1 MTMHALLA
9 QLHKT
14 NQTVSLINAVKIKDY
29 IAPRYWL
36 TWLALGFMRLVTSLP
51 LSWVARVGSGLGML
65 IYYVMPARRCIGEIN
80 LRFAFPQANAAEI
93 KRRNKLC
100 FKNIG
105 IAAFEMGLSWWQ
117 DKKLLALCEIE
128 GLQYLMQAQAQ
139 GKGVIILTA
148 HFTCLEIGGPVLNHH
163 VPFMVM
169 YKRAHN
175 KLFDAFM
182 RFHRGRLYKSIVDHR
197 KPMAMI
203 KGLKK
208 GYAAWYAPDQD
219 FGGKD
224 SVYVPFF
231 GVDATALTAPARF
244 ASMTGAPVVPYLVQR
259 KLHGAGYKLTILPAM
274 ENFPVGDEIQ
284 DAQRINAVLEN
295 LIMKNPDQYLW
306 VHKRYKSRPPGG
318 AGIYS

>member
-1 MTMHALLA
+1 MTLIKSVKASDYLA
-9 QLHKT
+9 P
-14 NQTVSLINAVKIKDY
+14 N
-29 IAPRYWL
+29 YWP
-36 TWLALGFMRLVTSLP
+36 TWFAIGLMRIVTSLP
-51 LSWVARVGSGLGML
+51 LAWLERIGSAFGML
-65 IYYVMPARRCIGEIN
+65 IYYALPSRRRIGEIN
-80 LRFAFPQANAAEI
+80 LRFAFPQANPEEI

-100 FKNIG
+100 FRNIG
-105 IAAFEMGLSWWQ
+105 IAAFEMGLTWWQ
-117 DKKLLALCEIE
+117 DDELLSQCEIE
-128 GLQYLMQAQAQ
+128 GLQYLQQAQSQ

-182 RFHRGRLYKSIVDHR
+182 RHHRGRLYRAIVDHH
-197 KPMAMI
+197 KPIAMI

-244 ASMTGAPVVPYLVQR
+244 ASMSGAPVIPYLIQR
-259 KLHGAGYKLTILPAM
+259 KPKGAGYKLIILPAL
-274 ENFPVGDEIQ
+274 ENFPAGDAER
-284 DAQRINAVLEN
+284 DARRINEVLED

-318 AGIYS
+318 SAVY

>member
-1 MTMHALLA
+1 
-9 QLHKT
+9 
-14 NQTVSLINAVKIKDY
+14 VPLIKAVNIKDY
-29 IAPRYWL
+29 LSPVYWP
-36 TWLALGFMRLVTSLP
+36 TWLAIGLMRVVTSLP
-51 LSWVARVGSGLGML
+51 LRWVERVGSGLGML
-65 IYYVMPARRCIGEIN
+65 IYYAMPARRRVGEIN
-80 LRFAFPQANAAEI
+80 LRFAFPQASETEI
-93 KRRNKLC
+93 THRNKLC

-105 IAAFEMGLSWWQ
+105 VAAFEMGLSWWQ
-117 DKKLLALCEIE
+117 DKKLLAQCEIE
-128 GLQYLMQAQAQ
+128 GLQYLLDAQAQ

-182 RFHRGRLYKSIVDHR
+182 RFHRGRLYKSIVDHH
-197 KPMAMI
+197 KPIAMI

-224 SVYVPFF
+224 SVFVPFF

-244 ASMTGAPVVPYLVQR
+244 ASMTGAPVVPYLIQR
-259 KLHGAGYKLTILPAM
+259 KVKGGGYKLTVLPAL
-274 ENFPVGDEIQ
+274 ENFPAGDEIA
-284 DAQRINAVLEN
+284 DAQRINEVLEK

-306 VHKRYKSRPPGG
+306 VHKRYKSRPPGSSKV
-318 AGIYS
+318 YL

>member
-1 MTMHALLA
+1 L
-9 QLHKT
+9 
-14 NQTVSLINAVKIKDY
+14 NQNLSVTFIKAVKASDY
-29 IAPRYWL
+29 LAPRYWP
-36 TWLALGFMRLVTSLP
+36 TWLVIGFMRLVTSLP
-51 LSWVARVGSGLGML
+51 LSWIERTGSGLGML
-65 IYYVMPARRCIGEIN
+65 IYYAMPARRRVGEIN
-80 LRFAFPQANAAEI
+80 LRFAFPQADAAEI
-93 KRRNKLC
+93 TRRNKLC

-105 IAAFEMGLSWWQ
+105 VAAFEMGLSWWR
-117 DKKLLALCEIE
+117 DDELLKRCDIE
-128 GLQYLMQAQAQ
+128 GLEYLRQAQAQ

-148 HFTCLEIGGPVLNHH
+148 HFTCLEIGGPVLNQH

-182 RFHRGRLYKSIVDHR
+182 RYHRGRLYKSIVDHH
-197 KPMAMI
+197 KPIAMI

-244 ASMTGAPVVPYLVQR
+244 ASITGAPVVPYLIQR
-259 KLHGAGYKLTILPAM
+259 KAQGAGYKLTVLPALD
-274 ENFPVGDEIQ
+274 NFPVGEEIA
-284 DAQRINAVLEN
+284 DAQRINAVLEI

-306 VHKRYKSRPPGG
+306 VHKRYKSRPPG
-318 AGIYS
+318 ASKVYS